1 MSAESIV
8 DRSAL
13 QYPGYKEQC
22 SRGGLRLK
30 FGDDILGITRSL
42 KRSAQEEAREVN
54 GSDIKP
60 QTPDYLW

>member
-8 DRSAL
+8 DHSAL
-13 QYPGYKEQC
+13 QYPGYKEQY

-42 KRSAQEEAREVN
+42 KRSVKEEVREAN
-54 GSDIKP
+54 GSNIKP